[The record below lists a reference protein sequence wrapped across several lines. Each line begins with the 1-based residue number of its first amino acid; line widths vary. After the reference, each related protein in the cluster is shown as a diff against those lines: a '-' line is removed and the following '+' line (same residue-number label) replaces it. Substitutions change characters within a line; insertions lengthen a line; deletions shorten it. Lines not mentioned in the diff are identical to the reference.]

1 MPKRERVVAQF
12 FVYVSQN
19 VMRNILQ
26 LTSWGRSGNK
36 HSIKEGQ
43 QNIKFQEKNCG
54 KF

>member
-1 MPKRERVVAQF
+1 MYPFDQIKKISKIPKRERVVAQF

-43 QNIKFQEKNCG
+43 
-54 KF
+54 